1 MGISQTE
8 CGGPENRRAS
18 ASAPRQSR
26 RGRHRCANLA
36 NEPRVPCRNIP
47 VIPVD
52 PFGFHAKRTGYAM
65 RRYSVTGA
73 GLTHKWLD
81 RDIFS
86 TGSGGVH
93 KQLTAAVPLEVGP
106 ISAHA
111 FVHVVL
117 LNICLASHLNIILG
131 IP

>member
-1 MGISQTE
+1 MLLRETRATILISRDLCDSVSIKDLPEVGICIHEGYVGISQTE

-52 PFGFHAKRTGYAM
+52 PFGFHAMRTGYAM

-73 GLTHKWLD
+73 GLT
-81 RDIFS
+81 
-86 TGSGGVH
+86 
-93 KQLTAAVPLEVGP
+93 Q
-106 ISAHA
+106 
-111 FVHVVL
+111 
-117 LNICLASHLNIILG
+117 
-131 IP
+131 